1 MELPIWVAQ
10 LSRKKAGW
18 KTDDLASNV
27 DPATQNCVVA
37 LDTKS
42 GEHLSRAEENKNI
55 YARSQVR
62 RAFWAKGRANTKA
75 WQCGESFQERA
86 NSTMG
91 PEQREYV
98 RKCRRGWER
107 EPNDERPCTCFPSYN
122 SPGMELTCASASL
135 STLPIITQF

>member
-1 MELPIWVAQ
+1 MGLPIWVAQ

-18 KTDDLASNV
+18 KTDDLGSNL
-27 DPATQNCVVA
+27 DPTTQNCVVV

-55 YARSQVR
+55 YGRSQER
-62 RAFWAKGRANTKA
+62 RAFWAKGRANTKG
-75 WQCGESFQERA
+75 WQCEESFQERA
-86 NSTMG
+86 HRTTG

-107 EPNDERPCTCFPSYN
+107 KPNDERPCTYFPSYN
-122 SPGMELTCASASL
+122 SPDKELTCAGC
-135 STLPIITQF
+135 